1 MAFDDDDA
9 EEREEKERFNQLV
22 DRLNALVQDEHPSTG
37 TRALCIALRHALF
50 MITDLEE
57 RSRRVAICMNT
68 LEDIP
73 ALDRELVDR
82 HRGKGPV
89 RRLSYRDTRE
99 P

>member
-22 DRLNALVQDEHPSTG
+22 DRLNALVQDEHPRTG
-37 TRALCIALRHALF
+37 TRALCIALRHALL
-50 MITDLEE
+50 ITNLED

-73 ALDRELVDR
+73 ALDRELFDR
-82 HRGKGPV
+82 HRGKGTV

>member
-1 MAFDDDDA
+1 
-9 EEREEKERFNQLV
+9 
-22 DRLNALVQDEHPSTG
+22 
-37 TRALCIALRHALF
+37 
-50 MITDLEE
+50 
-57 RSRRVAICMNT
+57 VAICMNT

>member
-9 EEREEKERFNQLV
+9 EEREEKERFNELV
-22 DRLNALVQDEHPSTG
+22 DRLNALVQDEHPSIG
-37 TRALCIALRHALF
+37 TRALCIALRHSLL
-50 MITDLEE
+50 ITDLED